1 MCSLLVGSGL
11 IRVRQGKFGTGV
23 LFLSERGN
31 GKWIVNVNR
40 IRVEMIWKGSKEQLV
55 HAASVINIQI
65 VIRFGEAP
73 IREDLWMVGQCVESV
88 ASDKSSSI

>member
-31 GKWIVNVNR
+31 GKWIVR
-40 IRVEMIWKGSKEQLV
+40 DGRV
-55 HAASVINIQI
+55 
-65 VIRFGEAP
+65 GEVLP
-73 IREDLWMVGQCVESV
+73 CMTEWTMYVPS
-88 ASDKSSSI
+88 